1 MHRLSLRV
9 ARPSHAQIRF
19 RGQWHATPRTLALAR
34 AFTISSPQREKSSNG
49 TPRPKVRWY
58 QQFFPGGPRIPLDP
72 DNDDADDETGE
83 AKSLRQQINRL
94 EKELQ
99 EFRRHGASAS
109 PFEPLIKSLPE
120 EDRAKIRAALE
131 QADHEDLDPS
141 EVRTKAIQVLG
152 RDVLDDPCFSDLNV
166 PLALSPEKNKLLE
179 RFNKSLFYAAKDVS
193 GTLQRTTLWQTYQR
207 CKIQNLPFI
216 DLIPEK
222 AWDVLWATQVAAPAG
237 AQGRAEH
244 LRILAADMQ
253 ESGKELDID
262 QRAIY
267 IESLSDEG
275 RPAEAIQQW
284 RSYLQILGE
293 AAYSSA
299 AYQSLGVRLYV
310 SQAIKQWQS
319 ERQIRGNP
327 SSPTADQHLGIP
339 IPSAQFNAEQIA
351 RRMLDTSDE
360 EHIRARSRILIPV
373 IEAWACVGDEDG
385 IRKAWALYLRLRMLL
400 GSEMNLNDY
409 DKITTGFLRVGRTD
423 VALAVFKDMM
433 LTGETSMYQSDE
445 LYRKSLGLV
454 GQLQGNSVDLS
465 ESTKISLTALTLLP
479 KHFQNKFFFGSWLKK
494 LIGMGNSDA
503 AAMVV
508 ELMYERNVRPDAKHL
523 NGIIGAWLRSGRDS
537 DREKAE
543 QMAWAMV
550 HERLDFVARRRGH
563 LVPRESSMRRLP
575 ERLARTVPSATI
587 ETFSILLQH
596 YERRG
601 LQDKTQLLRE
611 QLPLAE
617 IQPNSYFMNHLLYAE
632 LRRGEHG
639 KVWRTYGQ
647 MSRKVKPDLETYACL
662 WDCEKSHLDRL
673 TIHNSDAFPN
683 PRRIMCDMIS
693 WYSKSDH
700 GLRTKAREDFSKNLY
715 DQIIRCF
722 CLAKDVEGT
731 LVALYTLK
739 ESFQFYPDPE
749 TSRMVTLQAASMG
762 VGEQR
767 KKSRRLRLLGNVQSK
782 ANIANMMKVLALVA
796 QQRTT
801 FLEQKGIKIEAN
813 DDRRQKEEH
822 LYILS
827 QFLRA
832 ILLRRQGNDEPMAE
846 KRIEKAAWDMGVS
859 GMRMVDPVIEVWKED
874 QRIS

>member
-1 MHRLSLRV
+1 MHRLSLRA
-9 ARPSHAQIRF
+9 ARPLHAQVSLC
-19 RGQWHATPRTLALAR
+19 GWWHATPRALASPKP
-34 AFTISSPQREKSSNG
+34 FTTSSPRRENSSNG
-49 TPRPKVRWY
+49 TPPPKVRWY
-58 QQFFPGGPRIPLDP
+58 QQLFPGGPKKPLDP
-72 DNDDADDETGE
+72 ENEDADDDTGE
-83 AKSLRQQINRL
+83 AKMLRQQINRL

-99 EFRRHGASAS
+99 ELRGDGTSVS
-109 PFEPLIKSLPE
+109 PFEPLIRNLSE
-120 EDRAKIRAALE
+120 EDRAKVRVALE
-131 QADHEDLDPS
+131 QADHEDPDPS
-141 EVRTKAIQVLG
+141 EVRAEALQVLG
-152 RDVLDDPCFSDLNV
+152 KEVLDDPRFSDLNV
-166 PLALSPEKNKLLE
+166 PLVLSPEKNKLLD
-179 RFNKSLFYAAKDVS
+179 RLNKCLFYAAKDVS
-193 GTLQRTTLWQTYQR
+193 GSLPRKTLWQTYQR

-216 DLIPEK
+216 DLIPKK
-222 AWDVLWATQVAAPAG
+222 AWDVLWATQVAAPTS
-237 AQGRAEH
+237 AQDRAEH
-244 LRILAADMQ
+244 LRILATDMR

-262 QRAIY
+262 QRI
-267 IESLSDEG
+267 ISIQSISDEG
-275 RPAEAIQQW
+275 RPTEAIQQW
-284 RSYLQILGE
+284 RNQQQIIGE
-293 AAYSSA
+293 DAYNSV
-299 AYQSLGVRLYV
+299 AYQSLGVRLYA
-310 SQAIKQWQS
+310 SQAIKQWHSQQ
-319 ERQIRGNP
+319 RILKNA
-327 SSPTADQHLGIP
+327 SSPPADQHLGVLAQA
-339 IPSAQFNAEQIA
+339 SQFNAEQIA
-351 RRMLDTSDE
+351 MRMLVTSDE
-360 EHIRARSRILIPV
+360 ENIRARSRILIPV

-400 GSEMNLNDY
+400 GPEMNLNDY

-433 LTGETSMYQSDE
+433 LTGEKSMYRSDE

-454 GQLQGNSVDLS
+454 GQLQWNSVDFS
-465 ESTKISLTALTLLP
+465 ELTKISLTALTVLP
-479 KHFQNKFFFGSWLKK
+479 QHFQNKFFFASWLKK
-494 LIGMGNSDA
+494 LIGMGNTDA

-523 NGIIGAWLRSGRDS
+523 NGIIGAWLRSGRDT

-550 HERLDFVARRRGH
+550 HERLDFAARRRGDI
-563 LVPRESSMRRLP
+563 VSRDSSTHRLP
-575 ERLARTVPSATI
+575 ERLKRTVPRATI

-601 LQDKTQLLRE
+601 LQEQTQLLRE

-639 KVWRTYGQ
+639 KAWRMYEQ

-673 TIHNSDAFPN
+673 TMYNFDAFPR
-683 PRRIMCDMIS
+683 PRKIMCDMIS
-693 WYSKSDH
+693 WYSKSDQ
-700 GLRTKAREDFSKNLY
+700 GLRTKAREDFSKDLY

-722 CLAKDVEGT
+722 CLARDVEGT
-731 LVALYTLK
+731 LVALYALR

-762 VGEQR
+762 VGAQK
-767 KKSRRLRLLGNVQSK
+767 KKSRRLRLSGNVQSK
-782 ANIANMMKVLALVA
+782 ANIANMMQVLALIA
-796 QQRTT
+796 QQRKT
-801 FLEQKGIKIEAN
+801 FLEQKGIKIEAD

-832 ILLRRQGNDEPMAE
+832 ILRRQGNDELMVE
-846 KRIEKAAWDMGVS
+846 KTIDKAAWDMGVS
-859 GMRMVDPVIEVWKED
+859 GMRMVDPLIEIWKED